1 GAGRGR
7 GRGRGRGAAFPAA
20 AMSIVP
26 AQEII
31 GPDGKRESVYRGVY
45 WEEKLNQWRAET
57 TENGGTTVLGYFA
70 TQEDAARAFDAAI
83 LRSGNKELLNFPLLA
98 KPASN
103 PHPGPKARGP
113 RAPGTRV
120 TSQYKGVSWNSACS
134 KWVAVLWDRELKR
147 ARHIGSYESEEDAAR
162 AYDKEALRM
171 LGPEAGL
178 NFRESAADYLAEIG
192 ADGVPE
198 GTHNSNKGS
207 SQYRGVSWH
216 ERSQRWEV
224 RVWGGG
230 KQHFIGSFTEEVE
243 AARAYDRAVL
253 RLRGQDARSR
263 SRMNFPLS
271 DYNLDELGVAGDPSV
286 FLGLAVGMRA
296 TPEPRGRKPGRRKRP
311 RGDGDDSDSEEEPL
325 PIRGHQSY
333 GASLQAAPAAQ
344 LQLQAATTNLPP
356 GVAATSRA
364 AQQQL
369 TAVLQAALKQSNL
382 QLQLGSGIS
391 SAAGTAPATVP
402 GTSSGNA
409 EGDPQ
414 TRALAALTAA
424 AAAGGLVVPLPG
436 VPGGAVVLG
445 MLPQL
450 AGGTT
455 AGGKQS
461 QQLSL
466 ELLARHASA
475 LMTNKQQGVQGAGGA
490 VGPQQNAVPGM
501 LDGQQGMPE
510 GQHISGAG
518 LNAGAGASVGMPSCT
533 GSPSSAQIPHQHQQ
547 DTVFHGGDQLH
558 PQGQGAGACGVVGIG
573 QSNSLDAFGT
583 AACQLAASVPYTTAS
598 GSAGPWQPEGH
609 MGGASGSPH
618 ASGNNNN
625 ASRSL
630 PSSSVGGDDEQ
641 CRMPQ
646 AGAMHSTDAGQ
657 RAHHLSKQEHR
668 GAQSM
673 LYGLGQPAHTSVSIP
688 GVVALAVNRPTHPSS
703 MSGVPDLE
711 NQLDHKFGAS
721 VRERFALSRSHPLY
735 GGTVCNKR
743 VGMLD
748 AQGALDGEI
757 DSSSG
762 GADDDGSPAYK
773 RCRSDYC
780 GSALDCD
787 DDIDRDCGGIGSR
800 AEAPSQGV
808 ESAYDSAE
816 HYADRWGYNAPLAGA
831 NMSWCEEWGQRM
843 GRGRS
848 GYPDKGFEER

>member
-1 GAGRGR
+1 RGVAFP
-7 GRGRGRGAAFPAA
+7 GAAMP
-20 AMSIVP
+20 IVP
-26 AQEII
+26 AQDII
-31 GPDGKRESVYRGVY
+31 GPDGKRESAYRGVY
-45 WEEKLNQWRAET
+45 WDEKQNQWRAEIK
-57 TENGGTTVLGYFA
+57 ENGGTTILGHFA
-70 TQEDAARAFDAAI
+70 TQEDAARVYDAAV

-98 KPASN
+98 KPATN

-296 TPEPRGRKPGRRKRP
+296 TPEPRGRKPGRRKRQ
-311 RGDGDDSDSEEEPL
+311 RGDGDDSDSEEEPM

-333 GASLQAAPAAQ
+333 GASLQAAPTAQ
-344 LQLQAATTNLPP
+344 LQLQTATTNLPP

-382 QLQLGSGIS
+382 QLHLGSGTS
-391 SAAGTAPATVP
+391 TAAGTAPAAAP

-409 EGDPQ
+409 DGDPQ

-450 AGGTT
+450 GAGTT
-455 AGGKQS
+455 AGGKQP

-475 LMTNKQQGVQGAGGA
+475 LMTNKQQGVQGAAGA
-490 VGPQQNAVPGM
+490 AGPQQNAVQSM
-501 LDGQQGMPE
+501 LDGQQGMAD
-510 GQHISGAG
+510 GQPISGSG
-518 LNAGAGASVGMPSCT
+518 LNAGAGASGVPSCS
-533 GSPSSAQIPHQHQQ
+533 GSPSSAPMSHQHQQ
-547 DTVFHGGDQLH
+547 DAVFHGGDQLH
-558 PQGQGAGACGVVGIG
+558 QQVQGTGACGGVGIG

-583 AACQLAASVPYTTAS
+583 AACQLATSVPYTTAS
-598 GSAGPWQPEGH
+598 GNPSGSPWQPESH
-609 MGGASGSPH
+609 LDDNS
-618 ASGNNNN
+618 
-625 ASRSL
+625 SRSL
-630 PSSSVGGDDEQ
+630 PASSVGGGAEH
-641 CRMPQ
+641 CHIAQ
-646 AGAMHSTDAGQ
+646 AGVVHGTDTGQ
-657 RAHHLSKQEHR
+657 RGHHLNKQEHG

-673 LYGLGQPAHTSVSIP
+673 LYGLGQHVHTSVSVP
-688 GVVALAVNRPTHPSS
+688 GVGSLAVNRPAHPSA

-711 NQLDHKFGAS
+711 DQFDHKFGAS
-721 VRERFALSRSHPLY
+721 ARERFALSRSHSLY
-735 GGTVCNKR
+735 GGTVCKKR

-748 AQGALDGEI
+748 TQGALDGEI
-757 DSSSG
+757 GGSSG
-762 GADDDGSPAYK
+762 GADDDGTPVYK
-773 RCRSDYC
+773 RYPSGGC

-787 DDIDRDCGGIGSR
+787 DDVDRDCGGIGSR
-800 AEAPSQGV
+800 EAPSQGV

-816 HYADRWGYNAPLAGA
+816 HYADRWRCNAPLAGA
-831 NMSWCEEWGQRM
+831 DVGWCEEWGQLM

-848 GYPDKGFEER
+848 GYPDKGFQER